1 MVACILKEGK
11 PVFYYDSTYI
21 LVLAALLLSL
31 IAQGMVS
38 SAYKKY
44 EKVAT
49 KKGLPASRVADEI
62 LRQNG
67 NQAVSIRPVSGRL
80 TDHYDPRNETLS
92 LSEGV
97 FNSASI
103 AAVGIAAHEAG
114 HAMQKKEGYGPLALR
129 SLLVPVVNIGSNLSM
144 PIVILGLVMSLRP
157 LITVGIALFGLVV
170 AFTLITLPVEFDAS
184 RRAVKML
191 SSGGY
196 IDRNEEAG
204 VKAVLR
210 AAAMTYVA
218 SALGAVL
225 QLARLILLSRSNS
238 RRDD

>member
-1 MVACILKEGK
+1 M
-11 PVFYYDSTYI
+11 FYYDSTYI
-21 LVLAALLLSL
+21 LVLAALALSL
-31 IAQGMVS
+31 IAQGMVN

-44 EKVAT
+44 EKVQT
-49 KKGLPASRVADEI
+49 KRGLPAARVADEI
-62 LRQNG
+62 LRKNG
-67 NQAVSIRPVSGRL
+67 NLAVSVRPVSGKL

-97 FNSASI
+97 FNSASV

-114 HAMQKKEGYGPLALR
+114 HAMQKKEDYGPLALR
-129 SLLVPVVNIGSNLSM
+129 SVMVPVVNIGSNLSL
-144 PIVILGLVMSLRP
+144 PIVILGLVMSFRP

-170 AFTLITLPVEFDAS
+170 AFTLVTLLVEFDAS
-184 RRAVKML
+184 RRAVQML

-196 IDRNEEAG
+196 IDMQEEAG

-225 QLARLILLSRSNS
+225 QLARLILLSRGNS
-238 RRDD
+238 RNRD